1 MGNYRKTYKLKLKRK
16 PNHKQNKNRKINK
29 YKTRKLRGGVVAHK
43 NPFNAVIDITS
54 DPGKIMDLKPKDD
67 YTFFGFRIKFY
78 DFSLR
83 EHEGYKEKLPVYNKT
98 TCHNVI
104 LEDYYYES
112 LANARFAIVI
122 TYIGTGY
129 SNIGETI
136 HSFILG
142 ITGPYVISSKLTLT
156 DTELY
161 ISLTCSQ
168 ETYSDKKIHKWRML
182 NNLEK
187 MHKRFAD
194 NRTEPG
200 KEYTIPEM
208 KSIIMKKYETYDGRL
223 FSVYHENVPSE
234 MARGFDNEIKELIQT
249 FGEKRVLDTLNDN
262 AKAVA
267 DLKREKKDDTSVG
280 IVKTNF
286 GVMLRCLLLKYAETI
301 GITNVYN
308 DSVSEELI
316 PYYSKF
322 NFRLGNEKCGIN
334 DEITNQHEKII
345 VGKNKKEEATFI
357 ESLKK
362 AKYKTNHGYR
372 MKLCGNKYNALCDYL
387 EKHIDNIWE
396 EIGDNDDIY
405 RAA

>member
-29 YKTRKLRGGVVAHK
+29 YKTRKLRGGVGVVAHK

-78 DFSLR
+78 DFSLL
-83 EHEGYKEKLPVYNKT
+83 EHEGYKEKLPVYNAM

-112 LANARFAIVI
+112 LSNARFAIVI

-129 SNIGETI
+129 YNIGETI

-142 ITGPYVISSKLTLT
+142 ITGPYAISSKLTLT

-168 ETYSDKKIHKWRML
+168 ETYSEKKTHKWRML

-200 KEYTIPEM
+200 KEYTIQEM
-208 KSIIMKKYETYDGRL
+208 KSIIMEKYETRGIPH
-223 FSVYHENVPSE
+223 HEKVRKD
-234 MARGFDNEIKELIQT
+234 MTRGFDNEIKELIQT

-267 DLKREKKDDTSVG
+267 DLKRKKKDATSVG

-286 GVMLRCLLLKYAETI
+286 GVMLRCLLLRYAERI
-301 GITNVYN
+301 GIINVYN

-322 NFRLGNEKCGIN
+322 NFRLGKEKCGID
-334 DEITNQHEKII
+334 DEITNQHEAII
-345 VGKNKKEEATFI
+345 VKNNKKEDAKFI
-357 ESLKK
+357 ESLK
-362 AKYKTNHGYR
+362 ADYRTDHGYR
-372 MKLCGNKYNALCDYL
+372 MKLCGNNYAALCDYL
-387 EKHIDNIWE
+387 EKHIDNIWK
-396 EIGDNDDIY
+396 EIGENDDIY
-405 RAA
+405 MSA